1 MCEPTSRSGA
11 VCVQSCRIN
20 SSLLQQVCPHVD
32 RLLCRC
38 GAKDNTSVLSCPC
51 GHPPALL
58 FTVVIY
64 VKKWKSRPAGDLRW
78 PSVPIKKKATKI
90 MIRRDEISHNTSVIP
105 SACVEQWSIS
115 SYPLYL
121 CSRWAVTELLC
132 LDSIWP
138 PETGAGRCGGA
149 DYSCIVSVGERRLCC
164 SSPCWFER
172 ALTNKSSL
180 QSSSL

>member
-1 MCEPTSRSGA
+1 MWCQRQHLSVVLPLRSPTSSFVYGGYLCKK
-11 VCVQSCRIN
+11 VEITSCWWPE
-20 SSLLQQVCPHVD
+20 V
-32 RLLCRC
+32 
-38 GAKDNTSVLSCPC
+38 T
-51 GHPPALL
+51 
-58 FTVVIY
+58 
-64 VKKWKSRPAGDLRW
+64 WGDLQC
-78 PSVPIKKKATKI
+78 PLKKKATEI